1 MDLRT
6 TYPRSVRERLAGYVH
21 LGRMIDKCRAVHAGM
36 QGDYVYPCPMDQRL
50 LQFAGISSESFL
62 HAAHGRTDQDIAEWF
77 IRTALPHEQSAIET
91 WNESFLGVEPDTE
104 EKLAYFV
111 KTRHA
116 IDATRTD
123 ITTWADLLDLE
134 EKRHVPNRHATA
146 TGGSR

>member
-1 MDLRT
+1 
-6 TYPRSVRERLAGYVH
+6 
-21 LGRMIDKCRAVHAGM
+21 
-36 QGDYVYPCPMDQRL
+36 
-50 LQFAGISSESFL
+50 
-62 HAAHGRTDQDIAEWF
+62 
-77 IRTALPHEQSAIET
+77 
-91 WNESFLGVEPDTE
+91 VEPDTE

-146 TGGSR
+146 IGGSR